1 MWETKSPEFSSSVA
15 WHLLFTTRN
24 RGKKGSVVQYVA
36 RHLGRGVSE
45 GDVSRGCD
53 GKDRAAF
60 FWRKREGKKKRG

>member
-36 RHLGRGVSE
+36 RHLGRGGLV
-45 GDVSRGCD
+45 RGM
-53 GKDRAAF
+53 
-60 FWRKREGKKKRG
+60 